1 MSDSSL
7 ALLALCVFRAF
18 APNVLLLTPLPFSLE
33 PSQLQPLV
41 DGLKAIT
48 GSLAAL
54 TLNGSEKKQ
63 LAECQKGCEILF
75 DRLATPNAVDADTIA
90 KTQTLAIALQA
101 RDYGT
106 AGSMSQQMA
115 NTVWKDH
122 KDWLKGMKFLTQLT
136 AKKL

>member
-1 MSDSSL
+1 MNTSYARRLVSSHLISSL
-7 ALLALCVFRAF
+7 LV
-18 APNVLLLTPLPFSLE
+18 S
-33 PSQLQPLV
+33 SQVEVRGEIPVELQPLV

-63 LAECQKGCEILF
+63 LAECERGCSILF
-75 DRLATPNAVDADTIA
+75 DRLATPNAVDPDTIA
-90 KTQTLAIALQA
+90 KTQTLAMALQA
-101 RDYGT
+101 KDYGT